1 MHDVPGKSERTAGL
15 PLAGG
20 LVLANLLLMCVL
32 ARHWGWGLF
41 AGLVMGALLL
51 WRLWPQASRTELPR
65 VEPGLEQPQ
74 TDSAHR
80 YFSIVHGVVPLWRR
94 HIVSVQEQI
103 REAVEALTTR
113 FANLS
118 TQLGQVAG
126 GEAGSSAALSAVTRA
141 EDGLQQIS
149 VTLGKTREVTD
160 TLVREIGL
168 VAAHMDSLR
177 QMAEQVGAIAK
188 QTNLLALNA
197 AIEAARA
204 GEAGRGFSVVA
215 DEVRKLSSQS
225 AEAGNSI
232 SQTVK
237 TVEDSMRQALEQSRR
252 VADEQQ
258 EMVHESEVT
267 AQQIVSEFQ
276 SVTSA
281 MQHDMATL
289 QQERQ
294 SVQADVEQ
302 VLISLQFQ
310 DRISQIIEHVSAD
323 MSRFDE
329 LSQSV
334 ADRGF
339 AEVEMT
345 SAEDWQAQLA
355 ASYTMLEQ
363 HQVHH
368 GETGVSPAAP
378 AANAITFF

>member
-1 MHDVPGKSERTAGL
+1 M
-15 PLAGG
+15 
-20 LVLANLLLMCVL
+20 
-32 ARHWGWGLF
+32 
-41 AGLVMGALLL
+41 
-51 WRLWPQASRTELPR
+51 
-65 VEPGLEQPQ
+65 
-74 TDSAHR
+74 
-80 YFSIVHGVVPLWRR
+80 
-94 HIVSVQEQI
+94 SVQEQI

-118 TQLGQVAG
+118 TQLRQVAG
-126 GEAGSSAALSAVTRA
+126 GDAGSSAALSAVTRA

-232 SQTVK
+232 SQTVR

-267 AQQIVSEFQ
+267 AQRIVSEFQ

-281 MQHDMATL
+281 MQHDMAAL

-294 SVQADVEQ
+294 TVQADVEQ

-363 HQVHH
+363 HQVHR
-368 GETGVSPAAP
+368 GETGASKAVP
-378 AANAITFF
+378 AANSITFF